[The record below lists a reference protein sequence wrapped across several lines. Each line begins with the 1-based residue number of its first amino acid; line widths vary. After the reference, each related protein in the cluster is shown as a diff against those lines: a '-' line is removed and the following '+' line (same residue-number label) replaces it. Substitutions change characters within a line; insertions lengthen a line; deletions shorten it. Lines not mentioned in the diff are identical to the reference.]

1 MIRSCFKIAA
11 NLRANPALSTILELG
26 DMSKHLMT
34 GPAGNSEFRVNP
46 GNSEFCFP
54 LYLNIEGLEETRLIV
69 I

>member
-1 MIRSCFKIAA
+1 MRDQVLLLEIAA
-11 NLRANPALSTILELG
+11 NLRANPAPSTILELG

-34 GPAGNSEFRVNP
+34 GPA